1 MKIWSPAPSS
11 LIHCIEHRNCWKIK
25 QNQENFRRGRVQ
37 EGGDEKLQGRKGSRR
52 RSWKTP
58 GEEGFMKEDLENSMG
73 GRVQEGEVGKLQ
85 GRKGS

>member
-37 EGGDEKLQGRKGSRR
+37 DGGFGKLSKTRK
-52 RSWKTP
+52 TT
-58 GEEGFMKEDLENSMG
+58 GEEEFKKEELES
-73 GRVQEGEVGKLQ
+73 
-85 GRKGS
+85 